1 LWLCLFTGRFIT
13 IRCRHFCAGVHNDIG
28 QTELNLGITLLLLI
42 IAAIVGDA
50 LNYFIGKNI
59 GLKLLNWKLNDKQ
72 IVNSKYIAK
81 TNKFYELHGPKT
93 IIIARFIP
101 IVRTL
106 PFCSRNWEMTYGK
119 FIRFNMIEQLY
130 GF

>member
-1 LWLCLFTGRFIT
+1 MEFDLRYSFLIIYLLRQDLWLCLFTGRFIT

-28 QTELNLGITLLLLI
+28 QTAELNLGITLLLI

-81 TNKFYELHGPKT
+81 TNKFYELHGPK
-93 IIIARFIP
+93 
-101 IVRTL
+101 L
-106 PFCSRNWEMTYGK
+106 
-119 FIRFNMIEQLY
+119 
-130 GF
+130 

>member
-1 LWLCLFTGRFIT
+1 MEFGLRYSFFNNICWDRTCGYAFFTGRFIT

-28 QTELNLGITLLLLI
+28 QTAELNLGITLLLLI

-101 IVRTL
+101 IVRTFAL
-106 PFCSRNWEMTYGK
+106 
-119 FIRFNMIEQLY
+119 L
-130 GF
+130 

>member
-1 LWLCLFTGRFIT
+1 LDLRYSFLIIFVETGLVVMPFYREIT

-28 QTELNLGITLLLLI
+28 QTAELNLGITLLLLI

-81 TNKFYELHGPKT
+81 TNKFYELHGPK
-93 IIIARFIP
+93 
-101 IVRTL
+101 L
-106 PFCSRNWEMTYGK
+106 
-119 FIRFNMIEQLY
+119 
-130 GF
+130 